1 MERFDFSGI
10 IKIVEEL
17 ISDDYEIN
25 QSTLIDEVFY
35 SFFFLNDTDIV
46 SFDNALICRWI
57 NGQAKVSPKIIKY
70 YREKEN
76 KLYLK
81 EDIRNNI
88 FPLICDRCRAIEN
101 VYKLLLEDDTISREK
116 KLELG
121 KNYPFYTES
130 EAAEFLANGLFYGM
144 EREFVKRDKNNK
156 NIQVRDN
163 NLQKIPKLILDSF
176 VPMPCKYFCGREQE
190 ICKLHEKILKYKKIF
205 LMGMAG
211 IGKSEV
217 VKAYAKEYKDNYENI
232 IYIPYSKDLKT
243 HITKMN
249 FLNDEMYDSDEIRF
263 KRHNDYLKN
272 LTYSDLII
280 IDNINISVTDD
291 AFLKAILNYECCIIF
306 TSRNTFPNYECLEI
320 KEIEDKNK
328 LVNIV
333 NNFYLDARDN
343 YPVIDAL
350 IEKVHCHTF
359 AVELIAKLLQNGLWQ
374 PEELLE
380 KLKKEKFFLSST
392 DKIKMLKDGEIY
404 EYDYYTHIHIL
415 FSLYMLPFKE
425 LNIIK
430 HLSLMPE
437 KGIDVRFFA
446 LWMGMDN
453 LNLINKLVEKGIVYR
468 ERKKVIK
475 MHPMIREIVLDE
487 SKPSVN
493 SCNTM
498 LSNIKDMCINCL
510 EENIFSYELFGVI
523 NSIIDCI
530 VIDDKEKF
538 REFLKSVFPYIE
550 TEKMKK

>member
-76 KLYLK
+76 KLCLK

-88 FPLICDRCRAIEN
+88 FPLMYDRYRAIEE

-121 KNYPFYTES
+121 KNYPFHTEN

-156 NIQVRDN
+156 NIQVRGN

-190 ICKLHEKILKYKKIF
+190 ICKLHEKILKYKKVF
-205 LMGMAG
+205 LTGIAG

-217 VKAYAKEYKDNYENI
+217 VKAYAKEYKNNYENI

-306 TSRNTFPNYECLEI
+306 TSRNAFPNYECLEI

-333 NNFYLDARDN
+333 NSFYPDARDN
-343 YPVIDAL
+343 YPIINAL

-359 AVELIAKLLQNGLWQ
+359 AVELTAKLLQNSIWQ

-380 KLKKEKFFLSST
+380 KLKKEKFFLFST

-404 EYDYYTHIHIL
+404 DYDYYAHIHIL
-415 FSLYMLPFKE
+415 FSLYMLPFE
-425 LNIIK
+425 EQNIMK

-446 LWMGMDN
+446 FWMEMDN
-453 LNLINKLVEKGIVYR
+453 LNLINRLVEKGIVYR
-468 ERKKVIK
+468 ERKK
-475 MHPMIREIVLDE
+475 
-487 SKPSVN
+487 
-493 SCNTM
+493 
-498 LSNIKDMCINCL
+498 
-510 EENIFSYELFGVI
+510 
-523 NSIIDCI
+523 
-530 VIDDKEKF
+530 
-538 REFLKSVFPYIE
+538 
-550 TEKMKK
+550 